1 MEGWR
6 INFLDEAKRAIF
18 VDADACPVK
27 DEIRFAASR
36 FHTNVL
42 FVASYVHYQPTTEN
56 ENWKFVDPQKEA
68 VDLFIL
74 NHIRTGDIA
83 VTQDIGL
90 ASLLLGKKVTVI
102 SERGR
107 IFHEST
113 IELALGRRY
122 LSQKERR
129 RGVHTK
135 GPKKLVKEDR
145 ERFSAQLQKI
155 LSNNEGII

>member
-6 INFLDEAKRAIF
+6 IKFLNEARRTIF

-27 DEIRFAASR
+27 DEIRKIASA
-36 FHTNVL
+36 FHVNVL
-42 FVASYVHYQPTTEN
+42 FVASYVHFQQTAEY
-56 ENWKFVDPQKEA
+56 ENWKYVDPQKEA
-68 VDLFIL
+68 ADLFIV
-74 NHIRTGDIA
+74 NHTNPGDVV

-90 ASLLLGKKVTVI
+90 AALLLGKQVTVI

-113 IELALGRRY
+113 IDLALEGRY

-129 RGVHTK
+129 KGVHTK

-145 ERFSAQLQKI
+145 DRFSAQLQKI
-155 LSNNEGII
+155 LSNIEGII

>member
-6 INFLDEAKRAIF
+6 IKFLDEAKRTIF

-27 DEIRFAASR
+27 DEIRLVASN
-36 FHTNVL
+36 FHTNIL
-42 FVASYVHYQPTTEN
+42 FVASYVHYQQTSEN
-56 ENWKFVDPQKEA
+56 ENWKYVDPQKEA

-74 NHIRTGDIA
+74 NHIRAGDIA

-90 ASLLLGKKVTVI
+90 ASLLLGKHATVI

-107 IFHEST
+107 LYHEST
-113 IELALGRRY
+113 IDLALERRY

-129 RGVHTK
+129 RGVHMK

-145 ERFSAQLQKI
+145 ERFSARLQKI